1 VTPREQLLDLAN
13 DVDRLLAAGVT
24 AGSGDALRRRGK
36 VLHELGKK
44 VPALVPVADA
54 VERVAGADKPGPAF
68 LDLLVLARQVRASL
82 APADADGPLTPLAES
97 GPWQTPLAVR
107 DVRTLH
113 AALTG
118 TGPVLAVTDACDR
131 GLLTDLRLV
140 TTLLAALVDP
150 HAPWG
155 DALAERAVPA
165 LGRGVL
171 DELRA
176 DLNLKGKVGD
186 ARRLSAVCR
195 IDAEA
200 GADLCRRAL
209 AGGSAAVRAGALK
222 CLPEVVG
229 ADEAERTGLKYLGDK
244 NRDVRCAA
252 ILSLRLS
259 ESEEALE
266 ALLGAFDVGDEDM
279 NYAAEASLGT
289 FRHPQTTARIVRE
302 LREILPQLRKGGAAK
317 SGAGKKAIS
326 GPAAQTRQA
335 DLACQAAWLI
345 GALGHRKDGDLR
357 TAAETILP
365 FFTEQLDFASKAAY
379 ALAALGPVSEKIV
392 PAVAGVLAA
401 KGSAPKYAAI
411 TILEGFPPAAREA
424 AVPALADFVV
434 NAGPSHAARFP
445 AFALLA
451 DHADRHAEKF
461 LRAARALSTDQALW
475 YEDGLREYLTTV
487 GKAGPRAKPLL
498 PYLFK
503 AFKNVME
510 DVPMPL
516 GDWLRVIARIDPG
529 GGASIPELIKM
540 LGSRNPEARLIALEI
555 LEVYGPK
562 ARKASATVERLA
574 GDRDR
579 RTRVRA
585 EQTLGAIR

>member
-1 VTPREQLLDLAN
+1 VTPREQLLGLAN
-13 DVDRLLAAGVT
+13 NVDRLLAAGVT
-24 AGSGDALRRRGK
+24 AGATDSLRRRAGT
-36 VLHELGKK
+36 VRELGKK
-44 VPALVPVADA
+44 VPAAAAVADA
-54 VERVAGADKPGPAF
+54 AGRVVGSDKPGPAF
-68 LDLLVLARQVRASL
+68 LDLLVLARQVRAAL
-82 APADADGPLTPLAES
+82 ASADVDGPLVPLAEAS
-97 GPWQTPLAVR
+97 HWQTPLALR

-118 TGPVLAVTDACDR
+118 TGPVLAVTDACER

-150 HAPWG
+150 HAPW
-155 DALAERAVPA
+155 DEALAERAVPA

-171 DELRA
+171 EELRA
-176 DLNLKGKVGD
+176 GLNLKGKVGD
-186 ARRLSAVCR
+186 ARRLSAICR

-200 GADLCRRAL
+200 GADLCRQAL
-209 AGGSAAVRAGALK
+209 AGGSATVRAAALK
-222 CLPEVVG
+222 CLPEVAG

-244 NRDVRCAA
+244 NREVRCAA
-252 ILSLRLS
+252 IMSLRLS

-266 ALLGAFDVGDEDM
+266 ALLGAYDVNDGDV
-279 NYAAEASLGT
+279 NYAAEASLST
-289 FRHPQTTARIVRE
+289 LRHPQTTARIIGE
-302 LREILPQLRKGGAAK
+302 LREVLSRIRKERPARVAEK
-317 SGAGKKAIS
+317 SGGGKKA
-326 GPAAQTRQA
+326 QA
-335 DLACQAAWLI
+335 WWELVGRAGWLI
-345 GALGHRKDGDLR
+345 KALGHRKDGDLR
-357 TAAETILP
+357 AAAETILP
-365 FFTEQLDFASKAAY
+365 CLTGDLYLASEAAQ
-379 ALAALGPVSEKIV
+379 ALIALGPVSEQIV

-401 KGSAPKYAAI
+401 KGDAPKNWAI
-411 TILEGFPPAAREA
+411 TILESFTPSAREA

-434 NAGPSHAARFP
+434 NTGPSNFIRFT

-451 DHADRHAEKF
+451 DDADRHAEKF
-461 LRAARALSTDQALW
+461 LRAARALSTDCDLW
-475 YEDGLREYLTTV
+475 YEDGLREYLTLV

-498 PYLFK
+498 PYIFK

-516 GDWLRVIARIDPG
+516 GDWLHVIARIDPG
-529 GGASIPELIKM
+529 GGAAIPELVKM

-562 ARKASATVERLA
+562 ARKASAAVERLA

-585 EQTLGAIR
+585 EQTHEAIR